1 MAMRISLSLLSLS
14 VLAISQGVS
23 AAPDAY
29 LLDPTHTRIAFR
41 VSHAGFSQAL
51 GTFEGATGTLAF
63 DEADPGTA
71 SLELTLPVASLD
83 LGDDD
88 WNRKVLDGT
97 FFDAQ
102 ALPQARFVS
111 TEVAA
116 TDTPNVLRV
125 RGDLTIHGVTR
136 PVEFEATVNA
146 VKRHPLTFRR
156 TAGFSAV
163 LKISRSEFG
172 MDAWKSVVGDEVEIL
187 VELEAVR
194 GRSDKDEK
202 QDQER
207 PLPSPPLLS
216 QGREQSE
223 AEEQEAT
230 GVEETK
236 NPPAEPAQPTEI
248 PPAPEPEKDDAA
260 AA

>member
-51 GTFEGATGTLAF
+51 GTFEGATGTLAY

-111 TEVAA
+111 TAVAA
-116 TDTPNVLRV
+116 TGTPNVLRV

-146 VKRHPLTFRR
+146 VKRHPLTFKR

-163 LKISRSEFG
+163 VRVSRKEFG
-172 MDAWKSVVGDEVEIL
+172 MGAWAGVVGDEVEIL

-194 GRSDKDEK
+194 VRNAGDEGSKTPLPNPPLRDAQEREDSARPEQTQRSDDDEAA
-202 QDQER
+202 DPGNGAR
-207 PLPSPPLLS
+207 
-216 QGREQSE
+216 SE
-223 AEEQEAT
+223 
-230 GVEETK
+230 
-236 NPPAEPAQPTEI
+236 EPDT
-248 PPAPEPEKDDAA
+248 
-260 AA
+260 